1 MPPCAARAK
10 KQWSRSKTLWRNFY
24 FSHYRSPSIGELAAE
39 VGYAKST
46 VHSYLWEM
54 DRRGL
59 LSYNGKTAETAVTRK
74 ANAEVVLTP
83 VLGGISCGQP
93 EYVEE
98 DFEAYVVLPT
108 ALFGSGEL
116 FLLRAAT
123 SKDGKNRYE
132 YHYDHNGLR
141 TGKTM
146 YSKETYTTVMQDESG
161 NDVTVSKEQFV
172 KAATIEY
179 IWSDGILVGYKTT
192 AFDAVKMKTT
202 IMFLMNLGISKLRQI
217 TLFL

>member
-1 MPPCAARAK
+1 
-10 KQWSRSKTLWRNFY
+10 
-24 FSHYRSPSIGELAAE
+24 
-39 VGYAKST
+39 
-46 VHSYLWEM
+46 
-54 DRRGL
+54 
-59 LSYNGKTAETAVTRK
+59 
-74 ANAEVVLTP
+74 
-83 VLGGISCGQP
+83 
-93 EYVEE
+93 
-98 DFEAYVVLPT
+98 
-108 ALFGSGEL
+108 
-116 FLLRAAT
+116 
-123 SKDGKNRYE
+123 
-132 YHYDHNGLR
+132 
-141 TGKTM
+141 M